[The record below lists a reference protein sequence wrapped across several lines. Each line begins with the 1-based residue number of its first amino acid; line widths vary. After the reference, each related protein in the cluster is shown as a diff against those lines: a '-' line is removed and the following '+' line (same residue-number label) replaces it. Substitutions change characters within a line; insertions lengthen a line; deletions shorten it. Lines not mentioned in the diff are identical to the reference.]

1 MPYTVKITMGR
12 KANQSTLPKVNEEL
26 KGFSVGINPFG
37 EITSSYDINKLNI
50 FLDTRVED
58 KKFKEVNDFSRN
70 IDSVTPELDD
80 FDSFQKLMK

>member
-1 MPYTVKITMGR
+1 MGR

-26 KGFSVGINPFG
+26 KGFSVGINTFG
-37 EITSSYDINKLNI
+37 EITSYYNINKLNI
-50 FLDTRVED
+50 FLDTKVED
-58 KKFKEVNDFSRN
+58 KKFREVNDFSRN

>member
-1 MPYTVKITMGR
+1 MGR

-26 KGFSVGINPFG
+26 KGFNVGINPFG

-50 FLDTRVED
+50 FLDTRIED

-70 IDSVTPELDD
+70 IDSVTPEIDD

>member
-1 MPYTVKITMGR
+1 MGR

-50 FLDTRVED
+50 FLDTR
-58 KKFKEVNDFSRN
+58 KIQYKHTLLSYTHN
-70 IDSVTPELDD
+70 ILLS
-80 FDSFQKLMK
+80 SF